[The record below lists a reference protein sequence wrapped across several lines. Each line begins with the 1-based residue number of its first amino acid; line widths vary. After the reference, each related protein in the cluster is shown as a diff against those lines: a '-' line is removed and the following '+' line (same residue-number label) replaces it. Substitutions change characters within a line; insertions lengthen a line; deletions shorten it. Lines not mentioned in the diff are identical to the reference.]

1 MLPVVLSVQTMVP
14 GMGNNTRPFYLT
26 PEAPQYAA
34 LASFYGTP
42 VVSMRNALWRSGRP
56 DGKGLI
62 SLNAVSPKDGSTP
75 LDAGHSSIADTLVF
89 LTQRTAQ
96 DLVLLPYGDYD
107 RQSMSRDVPERG
119 VYSGGC
125 GRRSEPQQSNPHTH
139 ISPLDAAQK
148 KHKKTLQG
156 QLSRQAAAHL
166 CCLMCQQVS
175 C

>member
-1 MLPVVLSVQTMVP
+1 MVP

-56 DGKGLI
+56 DGKGHI

-107 RQSMSRDVPERG
+107 RQSMSHDVPDRG

-125 GRRSEPQQSNPHTH
+125 GWPLQRRSSQTLTH
-139 ISPLDAAQK
+139 IYRHWVRQRKSTRRLC
-148 KHKKTLQG
+148 
-156 QLSRQAAAHL
+156 SR
-166 CCLMCQQVS
+166 VN
-175 C
+175 